1 MEHATPERPVIY
13 YAVDAYANRE
23 WRAAMPG
30 WRPDEA
36 VTEYLTREIARR
48 IGAPQANSLYTPCLP
63 AVERLA
69 AVIGESALCEAFFQ
83 GDFWASQPRAW
94 TVRLGGVGD
103 TSPDAV

>member
-1 MEHATPERPVIY
+1 
-13 YAVDAYANRE
+13 
-23 WRAAMPG
+23 MPG

-36 VTEYLTREIARR
+36 VTEYLT
-48 IGAPQANSLYTPCLP
+48 NSLYTPYLP
-63 AVERLA
+63 ALERLA

>member
-1 MEHATPERPVIY
+1 
-13 YAVDAYANRE
+13 
-23 WRAAMPG
+23 MPG

-69 AVIGESALCEAFFQ
+69 AVIGESALCEAFFH
-83 GDFWASQPRAW
+83 GDFGPAPTAC
-94 TVRLGGVGD
+94 LDG
-103 TSPDAV
+103 AA